1 MAIEG
6 RGSAPGRLDFLGGVS
21 DYSGSLV
28 LEAAIQ
34 LETRISI
41 KPSPP
46 PCDHGNGGGVIL
58 VARNDDTNEVQSC
71 KNDTGEGTS
80 SECCS
85 TGRFNDG
92 IMNPNTKTTTTKTLS
107 ARSAQFPKDGEVRF
121 SMDDLESRAS
131 EGLDRVRLLLSSS
144 NAPKWANY
152 DFGAFVAYCRDVAKR
167 YPQESLRV
175 TVDSDVPLGE
185 GVSSS
190 ASVEV
195 AVCRALRDYYYE
207 GEGVDYDDDEDPLR
221 VARVCQ
227 SAENEVCGA
236 PCGIMDQIACLLGQ
250 HGQLLPIDC
259 GTVAT
264 LPPAYLP
271 EDALVV
277 GFPTKVRHHHAGANT
292 PYQRARTATA
302 MGCKIAMGVVPEIRS
317 LADVSRLVTPWV
329 YERHVRG
336 LLPETL
342 GGRKFLDDHGDVAE
356 VDALSQVD
364 PEEDY
369 PVGACLEFA
378 SKATFYANLA
388 LSLLE
393 GAAFSDAESRHRVL
407 TRVGLTLSPLPSS
420 CVLSNPPIPFHPHP
434 FSKGRRAYAPA
445 ERVLQQDG
453 PRALRDR
460 HHHRPVD
467 VLWSKSWN
475 LRGKSERWGIGR
487 NHLRS
492 VQ

>member
-1 MAIEG
+1 MKSGTGGTDRETRCEMMAIEG
-6 RGSAPGRLDFLGGVS
+6 RGRAPGRLDFLGGVS

-41 KPSPP
+41 KPST
-46 PCDHGNGGGVIL
+46 PCDRNTGGVLL
-58 VARNDDTNEVQSC
+58 VAGNDDDDTNEEVQSC
-71 KNDTGEGTS
+71 KKDTTIEKS
-80 SECCS
+80 SSKECSS
-85 TGRFNDG
+85 TGRSNDG
-92 IMNPNTKTTTTKTLS
+92 MMNRNTKTTTTTTTRTLS

-121 SMDDLESRAS
+121 YMDELESRAS
-131 EGLDRVRLLLSSS
+131 EGLDRVRLLLSST

-152 DFGAFVAYCRDVAKR
+152 VFGAFVAYCRDVAKR
-167 YPQESLRV
+167 YPQESLTV

-407 TRVGLTLSPLPSS
+407 TRVGFDSLPSS
-420 CVLSNPPIPFHPHP
+420 IFLCTL
-434 FSKGRRAYAPA
+434 
-445 ERVLQQDG
+445 
-453 PRALRDR
+453 
-460 HHHRPVD
+460 
-467 VLWSKSWN
+467 
-475 LRGKSERWGIGR
+475 
-487 NHLRS
+487 
-492 VQ
+492 

>member
-1 MAIEG
+1 
-6 RGSAPGRLDFLGGVS
+6 
-21 DYSGSLV
+21 
-28 LEAAIQ
+28 
-34 LETRISI
+34 
-41 KPSPP
+41 
-46 PCDHGNGGGVIL
+46 
-58 VARNDDTNEVQSC
+58 
-71 KNDTGEGTS
+71 
-80 SECCS
+80 
-85 TGRFNDG
+85 
-92 IMNPNTKTTTTKTLS
+92 
-107 ARSAQFPKDGEVRF
+107 
-121 SMDDLESRAS
+121 MDELESRAS

-152 DFGAFVAYCRDVAKR
+152 VFGAFVAYCRDVAKR
-167 YPQESLRV
+167 YPQESLTV

-407 TRVGLTLSPLPSS
+407 TRVGELMLLQNESYNKMGLGHCVTDTIIDLLMSFGPKAGIYGARASGGGS
-420 CVLSNPPIPFHPHP
+420 GGTICVLCNEEALPVLEGI
-434 FSKGRRAYAPA
+434 AA
-445 ERVLQQDG
+445 EYKTTLI
-453 PRALRDR
+453 L
-460 HHHRPVD
+460 
-467 VLWSKSWN
+467 
-475 LRGKSERWGIGR
+475 
-487 NHLRS
+487 
-492 VQ
+492 